1 MLIKSV
7 RLQLLPPLNKHENLQ
22 NIVIRK
28 GSLQTSLSL
37 GQPEGRA
44 EE

>member
-7 RLQLLPPLNKHENLQ
+7 RLPPPKKHENLQ

-37 GQPEGRA
+37 GQTEGKA